1 MAVVTIRDT
10 GIGIP
15 PEDQPYIFNRFYRV
29 DKARS
34 RNVGGSGLGLS
45 ICKQI
50 IDIHK
55 GKIEVESSMKKGSAF
70 YVKIPI
76 TMRGLND

>member
-15 PEDQPYIFNRFYRV
+15 SEDLPYIFKRFYRV

-50 IDIHK
+50 VDAHK
-55 GKIEVESSMKKGSAF
+55 GKIDVESSIKKGVPFMLKSLS
-70 YVKIPI
+70 P
-76 TMRGLND
+76 